1 MSKMSELH
9 RELTER
15 AYDLGYES
23 LEDAQAN
30 GYDIDYD
37 NQTLVDVRD
46 KLHQEHLEKKA
57 SVLPKLKE
65 LQHNLIE
72 AREPQWSAIITD
84 TIQLL
89 EEGEL

>member
-9 RELTER
+9 RELTEC

-23 LEDAQAN
+23 LEDAQVN

-37 NQTLVDVRD
+37 NHTLVDVRD
-46 KLHQEHLEKKA
+46 KIHQEYLEKKA

-72 AREPQWSAIITD
+72 AKEPQWSAVVSD

-89 EEGEL
+89 EKGDI